1 MRKNALEI
9 YNNIVNAKI
18 GELVSTKHKN
28 GIYYNQ
34 TIEDALKQQGYIK
47 GVDYETVF
55 NWGSAITYIKKLK
68 EVKPYTEPKHDIK
81 VGDIFYNS
89 WGWEQTNIDFYQ
101 VISTTAKTITLRRI
115 KGCSDDYNSYH
126 MTGSTV
132 AVKDAFCSDELIR
145 KTPYLMG
152 GEWRINF
159 EYGAGGQWDGKPMDF
174 SCYA

>member
-18 GELVSTKHKN
+18 GEQVSVKHKN
-28 GIYYNQ
+28 GMTYEQI
-34 TIEDALKQQGYIK
+34 IKDALRQQGYIWK
-47 GVDYETVF
+47 KNFDSGYDYKTHT
-55 NWGSAITYIKKLK
+55 TYITKLT
-68 EVKPYTEPKHDIK
+68 EIKPYTEPKHDIK

-101 VISTTAKTITLRRI
+101 VISTTAKTITLRQI